1 MFKNQYPLCLLVVLG
16 LTACQQNSPNPTA
29 EQVAPAST
37 ALAESTPINNTTP
50 SEPTDTQKKRGSDNK
65 IHLDP
70 SLLNTGVTPIDK
82 ADYPYPFAE
91 DSLAVKNY
99 ANAYHISPKD
109 AQHSMVLSMASPEA
123 LNKILDQIQGHYL
136 GHGMTD
142 GKDATLIIYTTDEV
156 AEYRFDY
163 VIADKFGEG
172 LTLPVHILPK
182 SIAKT
187 APQVTADD
195 IAKRHASEH
204 SPQ

>member
-29 EQVAPAST
+29 EQVAPATTLSKE
-37 ALAESTPINNTTP
+37 AATPP
-50 SEPTDTQKKRGSDNK
+50 LGEQTDTAQKRGVDNK

-187 APQVTADD
+187 APQVTIDD